1 MEFIIVK
8 IKAWSAG
15 NSKPITLIQDADIG
29 YFETRLIVHDLI
41 RGSLITTLLRGESR

>member
-1 MEFIIVK
+1 MDFKIVK

-15 NSKPITLIQDADIG
+15 NSKPITLNHDADIG

-41 RGSLITTLLRGESR
+41 RGSFITTRFRGESR